1 MPHCAVPDP
10 AARGGI
16 TRAGPGHRGVY
27 AVSCGPVKAGR
38 ASACTVRQRLWGGG
52 CLALLDQCSS
62 RDLIRGKSMRRI
74 LFVLISAFAAVVMGA
89 SAALADSPHFLF
101 ATNSIDT
108 STGQLNTMFKE
119 VGLGTG
125 TTSVGITVTADA
137 TATYQCYNKA
147 GNKPQGVP
155 KTFGPSG
162 VSGSANFPVNHGNT
176 TGTAVAGPLSAG
188 DFSCPSGQLRF
199 LDAVSYSNI
208 VITDQ
213 FGNSL
218 NATPDPVAA
227 TVHIQF

>member
-1 MPHCAVPDP
+1 M
-10 AARGGI
+10 
-16 TRAGPGHRGVY
+16 
-27 AVSCGPVKAGR
+27 
-38 ASACTVRQRLWGGG
+38 
-52 CLALLDQCSS
+52 
-62 RDLIRGKSMRRI
+62 MRRI
-74 LFVLISAFAAVVMGA
+74 AFVLITAVTTVVMGA
-89 SAALADSPHFLF
+89 TAALADSPHFLF
-101 ATNSIDT
+101 ATNTINS
-108 STGQLNTMFKE
+108 STGALNTSFKE

-162 VSGSANFPVNHGNT
+162 VSGSANFPVRNGQT
-176 TGTAVAGPLSAG
+176 TGTAVAGPLGPSG
-188 DFSCPSGQLRF
+188 FTCPPGQLRF

-218 NATPDPVAA
+218 NATPDPISA
-227 TVHIQF
+227 TVHIQV